1 MKKPLFVV
9 KLGGEVLD
17 DPQWYALSLQQLQ
30 ACEHRLLVVHGGG
43 KIASEMGKRLGLE
56 PQYHQGRRITDA
68 ATLELVTMV
77 YGGLLNKQLTAAL
90 SAGGKKALGV
100 CGADAGL
107 LPAQKRAVG
116 EVDFGWV
123 GDLLPDK
130 LPADRWVEL
139 LESGFTPVVAPLSAD
154 VSGQLLNT
162 NADTLAAQLAI
173 ALQSQYDVRLLYAFT
188 LPGLLRNIQDAGSL
202 IEQLDA
208 AQAAQLK
215 NEGVFQGG
223 VLPKVDNALLAAE
236 KGVQTVTICHANAL
250 SAHFAG
256 QGPGTRIV
264 ASQQPNDFTA
274 DTPLDLLCS
283 LLRIPAFSGEE
294 AAKADWLQS
303 WLAAKG
309 VAVNRMGNNLWC
321 VNKHFDIEKPTILLN
336 SHLDTVKPNP
346 QYSRHP
352 WSPELVDG
360 KLYGLGSNDAGG
372 ALVSLLFTFLAYEAA
387 PNLAYNLCF
396 LASAEEENSGS
407 GGVELVW
414 SHLPAIDFAMV
425 GEPTSGELAVAEKGL
440 LVVDAVVHGRAGH
453 AAREEGDNALYKA
466 LADLEWVRHFRFER
480 VSDTLGPVK
489 MTATIIAAGSQH
501 NVVPGTCR
509 YTLDIRLNDCYTHEE
524 VLHILRQH
532 LQAELQPRSCR
543 LRPSFL
549 PQGHPLRLQA
559 EKLGMH
565 CYGSPTTSDQ
575 ALMPVPS
582 AKLGPGDSARSHTA
596 DEFIYVEQLQAGVD
610 LYRRLLQPLLMP

>member
-1 MKKPLFVV
+1 MKKSLFVV

-17 DPQWYALSLQQLQ
+17 DPQLYATTLKQLHV
-30 ACEHRLLVVHGGG
+30 CEHSLLVVHGGG

-123 GDLLPDK
+123 GDLLPEK
-130 LPADRWVEL
+130 LPVNRWVEL
-139 LESGFTPVVAPLSAD
+139 LEAGFTPVVAPLSAD
-154 VSGQLLNT
+154 ASGQLLNT
-162 NADTLAAQLAI
+162 NADTLASHLAI
-173 ALQSQYDVRLLYAFT
+173 ALQSKYDVHLLYAFA
-188 LPGLLRNIQDAGSL
+188 LSGLLRDVQDAGSL
-202 IEQLDA
+202 ITQLDA
-208 AQAAQLK
+208 ASAAQLK
-215 NEGVFQGG
+215 TEGILQGG

-236 KGVQTVTICHANAL
+236 KGVSQVWICHAETLAG
-250 SAHFAG
+250 HFAG
-256 QGPGTRIV
+256 KASGTTVLAAEKSI
-264 ASQQPNDFTA
+264 DFA
-274 DTPLDLLCS
+274 ANTPLELLTA
-283 LLRIPAFSGEE
+283 LLQIPAFSGEE
-294 AAKADWLQS
+294 AAKSDWLQA
-303 WLAAKG
+303 WLTAKG
-309 VAVNRMGNNLWC
+309 IAVNRQGNNLWC
-321 VNKHFDIEKPTILLN
+321 VNKHFDAQKPTILLN
-336 SHLDTVKPNP
+336 SHLDTVKPNA
-346 QYSRHP
+346 QYTRDP
-352 WSPELVDG
+352 WLPEVMDG
-360 KLYGLGSNDAGG
+360 KVYGLGSNDAGG
-372 ALVSLLFTFLAYEAA
+372 ALVSLIFTFLAFEAL

-414 SHLPAIDFAMV
+414 SHLPAIDFAIV

-440 LVVDAVVHGRAGH
+440 LVVDAVVHGQAGH

-466 LADLEWVRHFRFER
+466 LADLEWVRNYHFER
-480 VSDTLGPVK
+480 ISDTLGPVK
-489 MTATIIAAGSQH
+489 MTATIISAGSQH
-501 NVVPGTCR
+501 NVVPGSCR

-524 VLHILRQH
+524 VLEILQQH

-543 LRPSFL
+543 LRPSHL
-549 PQGHPLRLQA
+549 PEGHPLRLQA
-559 EKLGMH
+559 EKLGMR

-596 DEFIYVEQLQAGVD
+596 DEFIYVEQLQAGVE
-610 LYRRLLQPLLMP
+610 LYSRLLQPLLMP

>member
-1 MKKPLFVV
+1 MKKTLFVV

-17 DPQWYALSLQQLQ
+17 DPQLYALTLQQLQ
-30 ACEHRLLVVHGGG
+30 ACEQPLLVVHGGG

-107 LPAQKRAVG
+107 LPAQKRPVG

-123 GDLLPDK
+123 GDLLPEK
-130 LPADRWVEL
+130 LPVDRWVEL
-139 LESGFTPVVAPLSAD
+139 LEAEFTPVVAPLSAD
-154 VSGQLLNT
+154 ASGQLLNT
-162 NADTLAAQLAI
+162 NADTLAAHLAI
-173 ALQSQYDVRLLYAFT
+173 ALQSQYEVRLLYAFS
-188 LPGLLRNIQDAGSL
+188 LPGLLRDIKDADSL
-202 IEQLDA
+202 ITQLDA
-208 AQAAQLK
+208 AAATRLK
-215 NEGVFQGG
+215 SEGILQGG

-236 KGVQTVTICHANAL
+236 KGVSQVWICHAEAL
-250 SAHFAG
+250 AGHFAG
-256 QGPGTRIV
+256 KASGTQIISNGNS
-264 ASQQPNDFTA
+264 ADLTA
-274 DTPLDLLCS
+274 GTPLELLTA
-283 LLRIPAFSGEE
+283 LLRITAFSGEE
-294 AAKADWLQS
+294 AAKADGLQA

-309 VAVNRMGNNLWC
+309 IVVNRLGNNLWC
-321 VNKHFDIEKPTILLN
+321 VNKHFDAQKPTILLN
-336 SHLDTVKPNP
+336 SHLDTVKPNA
-346 QYSRHP
+346 QYTRDP
-352 WSPELVDG
+352 WLPEVIDG

-372 ALVSLLFTFLAYEAA
+372 ALVSLIFTFLAFEAS

-414 SHLPAIDFAMV
+414 SQLPAIDFAIV

-440 LVVDAVVHGRAGH
+440 LVVDATVHGRAGH
-453 AAREEGDNALYKA
+453 AAREEGDNALYNA
-466 LADLEWVRHFRFER
+466 LSDLEWVRNYHFER

-489 MTATIIAAGSQH
+489 MTATIISAGSQH

-524 VLHILRQH
+524 VLEILKQH

-543 LRPSFL
+543 LRPSHL
-549 PQGHPLRLQA
+549 PEGHPLRLQA

-610 LYRRLLQPLLMP
+610 LYIRLLQPLLMP

>member
-1 MKKPLFVV
+1 MKKTLFVV

-17 DPQWYALSLQQLQ
+17 NPARYAATVQQLLSTQ
-30 ACEHRLLVVHGGG
+30 ARLLVVHGGG

-56 PQYHQGRRITDA
+56 PQYHQGRRVTDA

-90 SAGGKKALGV
+90 TAGGRTALGL

-123 GDLLPDK
+123 GDLLPEK
-130 LPADRWVEL
+130 LPVDRWVGL
-139 LESGFTPVVAPLSAD
+139 LEAGYTPVVAPLSAD
-154 VSGQLLNT
+154 ASGQLLNT
-162 NADTLAAQLAI
+162 NADTLAAHLAI
-173 ALQSQYDVRLLYAFT
+173 ALQSKYNVHLLYAFA
-188 LPGLLRNIQDAGSL
+188 LPGLLYDRHQPESL
-202 IEQLDA
+202 I
-208 AQAAQLK
+208 AQLQPAEAEK
-215 NEGVFQGG
+215 LKETGILQEG

-236 KGVQTVTICHANAL
+236 KGVSQVWICHAEAL
-250 SAHFAG
+250 AGHFAG
-256 QGPGTRIV
+256 HISGTQLL
-264 ASQQPNDFTA
+264 AAGKPTDLTA
-274 DTPLDLLCS
+274 ETTLELLAS
-283 LLRIPAFSGEE
+283 LLRIPAYSGEE
-294 AAKADWLQS
+294 AAKADWLQD
-303 WLAAKG
+303 WFATKG
-309 VAVNRMGNNLWC
+309 IETKRLGNNLWC
-321 VNKHFDIEKPTILLN
+321 VNKHFDAQKPTILLN
-336 SHLDTVKPNP
+336 SHLDTVKPNA
-346 QYSRHP
+346 QYTRDP
-352 WSPELVDG
+352 WLPEVVDG

-372 ALVSLLFTFLAYEAA
+372 ALVSLIFTFLAFEAS
-387 PNLAYNLCF
+387 PNLVYNLCF
-396 LASAEEENSGS
+396 LASAEEENSGL
-407 GGVELVW
+407 GGVDLVW
-414 SHLPAIDFAMV
+414 SHLPKIDFAVV

-440 LVVDAVVHGRAGH
+440 LVVDAVVHGKAGH

-466 LADLEWVRHFRFER
+466 LADLEWVRNYRFER
-480 VSDTLGPVK
+480 VSDMLGPVK
-489 MTATIIAAGSQH
+489 MTATIISAGTQH

-524 VLHILRQH
+524 VLEILQQH

-543 LRPSFL
+543 LRPSHL
-549 PQGHPLRLQA
+549 PEGHPLRLQA

-582 AKLGPGDSARSHTA
+582 AKLGPGDSARSHMA

-610 LYRRLLQPLLMP
+610 LYSRLLQPLLMP

>member
-1 MKKPLFVV
+1 MKKTLFVV

-17 DPQWYALSLQQLQ
+17 DSQLYATTLKQLQ
-30 ACEHRLLVVHGGG
+30 ACEHPLLVVHGGG

-56 PQYHQGRRITDA
+56 PQYQQGRRITDA

-90 SAGGKKALGV
+90 NAGGRTALGL

-107 LPAQKRAVG
+107 LPAQKRPVG

-123 GDLLPDK
+123 GDLLPEK
-130 LPADRWVEL
+130 LPVDRWVGL
-139 LESGFTPVVAPLSAD
+139 LEAGFTPVVAPLSAD
-154 VSGQLLNT
+154 ASGQLLNT
-162 NADTLAAQLAI
+162 NADTLAAHLAV
-173 ALQSQYDVRLLYAFT
+173 ALQSKYNIHLLYAFA
-188 LPGLLRNIQDAGSL
+188 LPGLLRDIQDAGSL
-202 IEQLDA
+202 ITQLDA
-208 AQAAQLK
+208 ASAAQLK
-215 NEGVFQGG
+215 TEGILQGG

-236 KGVQTVTICHANAL
+236 KGVSQVWICHAQAL
-250 SAHFAG
+250 AGHFAG
-256 QGPGTRIV
+256 KASGTQIR
-264 ASQQPNDFTA
+264 ASEKPADFTA
-274 DTPLDLLCS
+274 ETPLELLTA

-294 AAKADWLQS
+294 AAKAAAWQA

-309 VAVNRMGNNLWC
+309 IAVNRLGNNLWC
-321 VNKHFDIEKPTILLN
+321 VNKYFDAQKPTILLN
-336 SHLDTVKPNP
+336 SHLDTVKPNA
-346 QYSRHP
+346 QYTRNP
-352 WSPELVDG
+352 WLPEVMDG

-372 ALVSLLFTFLAYEAA
+372 ALVSLIFTFLAFEAS

-414 SHLPAIDFAMV
+414 PHLPAIDFAIV

-466 LADLEWVRHFRFER
+466 LADLEWVRYYRFER

-489 MTATIIAAGSQH
+489 MTATIISAGSQH

-524 VLHILRQH
+524 VLEILQKH
-532 LQAELQPRSCR
+532 LQAELHPRSCR
-543 LRPSFL
+543 LRPSHL
-549 PQGHPLRLQA
+549 PDGHPLRLQA
-559 EKLGMH
+559 ERLGMY

-610 LYRRLLQPLLMP
+610 LYCRLLHPLLMP